1 MFFQLISVSQ
11 AFPSHKANND
21 IWAGHLATTNVDS
34 SDHFLPSS
42 LACPL
47 LATLNILDQELRSEV
62 SHFSSDT
69 IIEPTQAGPALAG
82 CLLDMKYESDGE

>member
-1 MFFQLISVSQ
+1 M
-11 AFPSHKANND
+11 FPSQKANNEM
-21 IWAGHLATTNVDS
+21 WWGGGPGTWWNLGTTNVDS

-62 SHFSSDT
+62 SHYSSDT
-69 IIEPTQAGPALAG
+69 AQAGPW
-82 CLLDMKYESDGE
+82 LLRDRGRERE